1 MNLVGNVIK
10 YCEVRIM
17 KRNLVRRKL
26 EYTAPIWI
34 PRQQKI
40 QQKLIEQVQS
50 NAARFVNNK
59 PYNSEKLDRVTS
71 MMQNLKW
78 NQNILNRRNSE
89 V

>member
-26 EYTAPIWI
+26 EYAAPIWI
-34 PRQQKI
+34 PRQQEI

-50 NAARFVNNK
+50 NAARFGNNK
-59 PYNSEKLDRVTS
+59 PYNSDKLDSVTS

-78 NQNILNRRNSE
+78 NAPEHRRI
-89 V
+89 